1 METELPN
8 ASQISFVPPICER
21 WSQGCCFLKQS
32 SIALTTISK
41 VHDMASEHAMNGTK
55 RFGAEHFTPEESTY
69 LQHVLAKQLGP
80 EWVSQRP
87 GPAGGMHMLW
97 GLIFRWENEA
107 DNC

>member
-1 METELPN
+1 
-8 ASQISFVPPICER
+8 
-21 WSQGCCFLKQS
+21 
-32 SIALTTISK
+32 
-41 VHDMASEHAMNGTK
+41 MASEHAMNGTK